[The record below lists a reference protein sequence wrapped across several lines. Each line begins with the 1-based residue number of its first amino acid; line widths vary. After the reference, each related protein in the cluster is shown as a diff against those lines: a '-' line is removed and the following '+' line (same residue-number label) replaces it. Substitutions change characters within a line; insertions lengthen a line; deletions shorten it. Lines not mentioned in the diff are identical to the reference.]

1 MSEAPNPTLDAI
13 LERRRRKRTL
23 LTLLAVGVAVAG
35 IGAFFWLRGPGEDA
49 SPIAPPAPAPAA
61 AAPDTQPESIAPGPE
76 LVESP
81 AATALPTQ
89 PLPPLAKSD
98 SRVRELAARWSS
110 RPELLQWLAS
120 DELIRR
126 VVAAVDATARG
137 ESPTDQAPASMRLK
151 GRFEVVESGAAWV
164 AAPSAYAR
172 YDLLTEIV
180 SGLDSEAL
188 VLAYREL
195 EPLFEEA
202 HRALGSSLGSFDAA
216 LRQAIRELLST
227 PKIPGQPLLEPLL
240 PGHGYVDPA
249 LEGLSAAQKQLLR
262 FGPTNA
268 PRVQHKVREIAL
280 RLGMPESELPPLAD

>member
-1 MSEAPNPTLDAI
+1 MTDAPNPTLDAI

-23 LTLLAVGVAVAG
+23 LALLGVGVALAG
-35 IGAFFWLRGPGEDA
+35 AGGFFWLRGAGEDA
-49 SPIAPPAPAPAA
+49 SSISPPTPAPAAIAPDTKPAAPAPAPEAVLE
-61 AAPDTQPESIAPGPE
+61 PTPPMP
-76 LVESP
+76 
-81 AATALPTQ
+81 PTQ
-89 PLPPLAKSD
+89 PLPPLEKSD

-110 RPELLQWLAS
+110 RPELLTWLAS

-151 GRFEVVESGAAWV
+151 GRFEVVESGAAWG
-164 AAPSAYAR
+164 AAPGAYAR

-195 EPLFEEA
+195 SPLFDEA
-202 HRALGSSLGSFDAA
+202 HRALGSPIGSFDGA
-216 LRQAIRELLST
+216 LRQAIQELLST
-227 PKIPGQPLLEPLL
+227 PKIAGQPLLEPLL
-240 PGHGYVDPA
+240 PGHGYVDPE
-249 LEGLSAAQKQLLR
+249 LEGLSAVQKQLLR

-268 PRVQHKVREIAL
+268 PRIQQKVREIAL
-280 RLGMPESELPPLAD
+280 RLGIPESQLPPRVD